1 MYKYVLFDLDG
12 TLTDSR
18 EGIINSV
25 KYALAKY
32 GILDKDEMKLN
43 NFLGPPLIDSFKSF
57 YDFSDEQ
64 ADEAVL
70 FYREYFNSKGIF
82 ENKVYDGIVELLE
95 SLNEIDKILIVA
107 TSKPEPFTK
116 KILNHFNLE
125 KYFAF
130 FVGSNLN
137 NSRKDKDEI
146 IDYALK
152 KGNVCDLSQAIMIG
166 DRKHDIIG
174 ANKIMIDS
182 IGVLYGYGDFQELKS
197 AGATYIAKNTQEIFN
212 ILRMD

>member
-25 KYALAKY
+25 KYALAKC
-32 GILDKDEMKLN
+32 GISEKDEMKLN

-152 KGNVCDLSQAIMIG
+152 KGNVCDLSQVIMIG